1 MGDTFDV
8 VLESCGNSNQ
18 TVRVIKAVREL
29 TGLGLKE
36 AKSLVERAPATI
48 LRGVDKGDAEA
59 AKAKIEAAGG
69 TVTIR

>member
-1 MGDTFDV
+1 MGDTLDV
-8 VLESCGNSNQ
+8 VLEGCSNSNQ
-18 TVRVIKAVREL
+18 TVRVIKVVREL

-36 AKSLVERAPATI
+36 AKYLVERAPATI
-48 LRGVDKGDAEA
+48 LKGVEKRDAEA